1 MALRDEEALHARDA
15 AEGVAGTAFA
25 LIKDGAHRTTG
36 APVDAALLGSRPL
49 FIIIGLAGLRGLL
62 GLLGPLLGEVY
73 LGRLFGGTFA
83 GDLGL
88 AVALR
93 LGEEAGGL
101 GLGQAAVDHGD
112 LILGIGRELVV
123 VHPEAGA
130 RIVVSPNFNV
140 GSLPSRKARL
150 FIGC

>member
-62 GLLGPLLGEVY
+62 GPLLGECH
-73 LGRLFGGTFA
+73 LGDLFGGTFA

-101 GLGQAAVDHGD
+101 GLGQAAVHHGD